1 MIVSDCFSESKE
13 ANASTTQFQ
22 QESPLGQ
29 GKHHP
34 HPAHPQIIL
43 ICDIQQHADLLTT
56 QSLRE
61 LDFDLSRTPRV
72 NGRVQLNP
80 P

>member
-29 GKHHP
+29 GKHHS
-34 HPAHPQIIL
+34 HPPPRPPTHK
-43 ICDIQQHADLLTT
+43 
-56 QSLRE
+56 
-61 LDFDLSRTPRV
+61 LS
-72 NGRVQLNP
+72 
-80 P
+80 